1 VTDPFTGGAK
11 CIMVYWSIHPKF
23 LGAMAHPAHSLINSV
38 QYSTP
43 MTWRSQSIWKSCK
56 RSTSSTYTAL
66 SNISISCLLIPVTMR
81 RQRRRQSSCL
91 AFSGRSLAASAADE
105 LGQQFYHRSPDGS
118 SNATAVL
125 RPKSITS
132 VSP

>member
-1 VTDPFTGGAK
+1 
-11 CIMVYWSIHPKF
+11 
-23 LGAMAHPAHSLINSV
+23 
-38 QYSTP
+38 
-43 MTWRSQSIWKSCK
+43 
-56 RSTSSTYTAL
+56 
-66 SNISISCLLIPVTMR
+66 MR

-91 AFSGRSLAASAADE
+91 TFSGGSLAASAADE

-125 RPKSITS
+125 RPKSITP

>member
-1 VTDPFTGGAK
+1 MCSFLNPQKYPTELHKGPDYTYATLGG
-11 CIMVYWSIHPKF
+11 
-23 LGAMAHPAHSLINSV
+23 
-38 QYSTP
+38 
-43 MTWRSQSIWKSCK
+43 
-56 RSTSSTYTAL
+56 
-66 SNISISCLLIPVTMR
+66 ISINCQLIPVSVTMR

-91 AFSGRSLAASAADE
+91 TFSGGSLAACAADE